1 MTDPDAHIAD
11 LSRRIAAALAAK
23 SARIAVA
30 ESCTGGWIAKS
41 LTDLPGSSGWFGYG
55 FVTYSDAAKQAM
67 LGVSGETLAGQGAVS
82 EDVAEQM
89 ATGARL
95 ASAAEI
101 AVAVTGIAGPDGGS
115 AAKPVG
121 TVCLAWAGPGVQ
133 LISKTRRFSGDRQS
147 IRRQSVIAA
156 LEGVLVQLTAP

>member
-1 MTDPDAHIAD
+1 MNDPDAQIAQRV
-11 LSRRIAAALAAK
+11 RRIAAVLAAK
-23 SARIAVA
+23 SARLAVA

-41 LTDLPGSSGWFGYG
+41 LTDLPGSSAWFGYG
-55 FVTYSDAAKQAM
+55 FIAYSDAAKQEV
-67 LGVSGETLAGQGAVS
+67 LGVSADTLAAQGAVS

-115 AAKPVG
+115 SAKPVG
-121 TVCLAWAGPGVQ
+121 PGCFAWAGPGVQ
-133 LISKTRRFSGDRQS
+133 LISTTRRFEGDREAV
-147 IRRQSVIAA
+147 RRQSVIAA
-156 LEGVLVQLTAP
+156 LDGVLVQLTAP

>member
-1 MTDPDAHIAD
+1 MTDSDAPIGE
-11 LSRRIAAALAAK
+11 LVRRIAAALAAR

-30 ESCTGGWIAKS
+30 ESCTGGWLAKA
-41 LTDLPGSSGWFGYG
+41 LTDEPGSSQWFGYG
-55 FVTYSDAAKQAM
+55 FVTYSDEAKQAL
-67 LGVSGETLAGQGAVS
+67 LGVAPETLATHGAVS

-95 ASAAEI
+95 ASAAEV
-101 AVAVTGIAGPDGGS
+101 AVAITGIAGPGGGT

-121 TVCLAWAGPGVQ
+121 TVCIAWAGPGVQ
-133 LISKTRRFSGDRQS
+133 LLATTRRFTGDRAA

-156 LEGVLVQLTAP
+156 LEGALVQLTAP

>member
-1 MTDPDAHIAD
+1 MSDFDRQSAD
-11 LSRRIAAALAAK
+11 LVRRIALALSAK
-23 SARIAVA
+23 SARVAVA
-30 ESCTGGWIAKS
+30 ESCTGGWLAKC

-55 FVTYSDAAKQAM
+55 IVAYSDAAKESL
-67 LGVSGETLAGQGAVS
+67 LGVSAETLAAQGAVS
-82 EDVAEQM
+82 QDVAEQM

-115 AAKPVG
+115 PGKPVG
-121 TVCLAWAGPGVQ
+121 TVCFAWAGPGVQ
-133 LISKTRRFSGDRQS
+133 LLSKTRRFEGDRDS
-147 IRRQSVIAA
+147 IRCQAVVAA

>member
-1 MTDPDAHIAD
+1 MIAE
-11 LSRRIAAALAAK
+11 LVRRIAAALAAK

-30 ESCTGGWIAKS
+30 ESCTGGWIAKA
-41 LTDLPGSSGWFGYG
+41 LTDLPGSSAWFGYG
-55 FVTYSDAAKQAM
+55 VVAYGNEAKRTV
-67 LGVSGETLAGQGAVS
+67 LGVSKDTLAGQGAVS

-95 ASAAEI
+95 LSGAEI
-101 AVAVTGIAGPDGGS
+101 AVSVTGIAGPDGGS
-115 AAKPVG
+115 PEKPVG

-133 LISKTRRFSGDRQS
+133 LLSKTRRFSGDRES
-147 IRRQSVIAA
+147 IRRQSVVAA